1 MKSPIRP
8 DYRISKKISKPV
20 FDLKDMLVIVEALEE
35 EAIANE
41 LIEQKEEDHVSNSL
55 YKTSATTSKENKE
68 EFQSKTRSR
77 LDREYTIRNMLIS
90 LDIANVCTISC

>member
-1 MKSPIRP
+1 MHIENISVKSTSMKSPIRP

-41 LIEQKEEDHVSNSL
+41 LIGISNVV
-55 YKTSATTSKENKE
+55 N
-68 EFQSKTRSR
+68 
-77 LDREYTIRNMLIS
+77 
-90 LDIANVCTISC
+90 